1 MIVLRRRLIYWLL
14 KEYLKK
20 WRRTIFLFFVV
31 GVAVFFS
38 LRFLSG
44 LFITKI
50 PLGQRESIGM
60 VGSYSVDSLPMY
72 IKNEVSRGLTSVS
85 EDGNIIPDIAK
96 SWKIENDGKTYAF
109 TLREDIKFSDGSK
122 LTSSDISYIFSDVL
136 VEKPDKQTIIFRL
149 KEVYAPFL
157 LTVSRPIFKKGF
169 VGVGEYKVKEIR
181 LNGNFVETLSL
192 VSVKNQFKIKTYQ
205 FYPSFDALK
214 ATFVLGEVSK
224 VIGLMDIRFKNST
237 LASFPNVKIIK
248 TPNYSKM
255 VTLFYNT
262 QDKVLSD
269 KKIRSSLSYA
279 IPDTFSN
286 GERIHTPFFPKSWAS
301 QREMFE
307 YKQDFAHARILL
319 SASDVA
325 TSGASLPLE
334 LKTLP
339 KYQKTAEEIAGA
351 WKEIGVKTKITI
363 VNSLPTV
370 FQVFLGD
377 FNVSKD
383 PDQYTLWHSRAS
395 NNITNID
402 NKRIDKLLEDGRK
415 TIDLNERI
423 KIYADFQK
431 YLLDDAPASFLYF
444 PYEYEVSRK

>member
-1 MIVLRRRLIYWLL
+1 MIVLRKRLIYWLL
-14 KEYLKK
+14 REYLKK
-20 WRRTIFLFFVV
+20 WKKTIFLFFAI
-31 GVAVFFS
+31 GIAAFFS
-38 LRFLSG
+38 FRFLSG
-44 LFITKI
+44 FFITKI
-50 PLGQRESIGM
+50 PLGQRESIGL
-60 VGSYSVDSLPMY
+60 VGSYSVDSLPMI
-72 IKNEVSRGLTSVS
+72 IKSQISRGLTSVA
-85 EDGNIIPDIAK
+85 EDGDIKPDIAK
-96 SWKIENDGKTYAF
+96 SWKVENTGKTYIF
-109 TLREDIKFSDGSK
+109 TLRENIKFSDGTT
-122 LTSSDISYIFSDVL
+122 LTADSINYNFSDVL
-136 VEKPDKQTIIFRL
+136 VEKPDKQTIVFRL
-149 KEVYAPFL
+149 KEVYSPFL
-157 LTVSRPIFKKGF
+157 VTVSRPIFKKGF
-169 VGVGEYKVKEIR
+169 VGVGEYKVKNIR

-214 ATFVLGEVSK
+214 ATFALGEVSK
-224 VIGLMDIRFKNST
+224 VIGLVDIRFKNST
-237 LASFPNVKIIK
+237 LALFPSAKIIK
-248 TPNYSKM
+248 TPNYQKL

-269 KKIRSSLSYA
+269 KKIRSSLTYA
-279 IPDTFSN
+279 IPDSFSN
-286 GERIHTPFFPKSWAS
+286 GERTHTPFFPKSWAN
-301 QREMFE
+301 QREMLE

-319 SASDVA
+319 SASEAA
-325 TSGASLPLE
+325 TSGASLLLE

-351 WKEIGVKTKITI
+351 WKGIGIKTKITT

-395 NNITNID
+395 NNITNLD

-415 TIDLNERI
+415 TIDLNERK

-444 PYEYEVSRK
+444 PYEYEISRK